1 MPGSFDNMGV
11 WITAEDDDFPSAS
24 GWLNRLATSVSDAL
38 KRQYDVNTAPTD
50 NAVAALYG
58 TPGSATRAAA
68 RTDEFDSRLDYVDN
82 TLKPLVFDTA
92 NKLAGDVG
100 RTPFT
105 PAWTNMPLGTGF
117 AVLFAEYSVTKG
129 RCHGTVLIRLGT
141 GRPTTT
147 TYMQWPVPPATALL
161 DSFLPVGEAIFVDVS
176 ASVRQPGVI
185 YMGNQTNGMRIALV
199 NTAGTYE
206 AFTDLNATV
215 PFTWAA
221 NDTIALD
228 FDYPVA

>member
-1 MPGSFDNMGV
+1 MALGYFDAMGV
-11 WITAEDDDFPSAS
+11 WVYGEDDVFTSAS
-24 GWLNRLATSVSDAL
+24 AWVNKLGSSVSDAV

-50 NAVAALYG
+50 NAVAALFN

-68 RTDEFDSRLDYVDN
+68 GVTATAAALMSLDGRLDV
-82 TLKPLVFDTA
+82 LEPLSV
-92 NKLAGDVG
+92 GDVA

-105 PAWTNMPLGTGF
+105 PVWTNMTLGTGS

-129 RCHGTVLIRLGT
+129 RCHGTVLLRLGT

-147 TYMQWPVPPATALL
+147 TYMQWPVAPATVLL
-161 DSFLPVGEAIFVDVS
+161 DSFLPIGEAIFVDIS

-185 YMGNQTNGMRIALV
+185 YMGNQSNGMRIALV